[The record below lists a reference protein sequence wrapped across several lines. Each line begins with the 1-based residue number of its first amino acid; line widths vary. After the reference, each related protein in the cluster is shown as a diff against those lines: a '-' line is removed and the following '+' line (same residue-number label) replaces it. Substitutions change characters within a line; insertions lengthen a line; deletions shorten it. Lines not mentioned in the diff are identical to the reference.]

1 MNRRTLYAGL
11 GVLAGALGLWTAWGL
26 YVDYTTERVNYDRVA
41 HFDGIEL
48 RRYPATIAVSTTA
61 SSGDEAFRRLFG
73 YISGDNTLGQKV
85 SMTTPVAME
94 GETIPMTAP
103 VTSSQVPEGV
113 TMSFYLPADY
123 DYEDAPEPTDPLV
136 SLELVG
142 PRNLAV
148 LSFSGWASS
157 AGVDRKEDELLQK
170 LETHGIEPVGEPFFM
185 GYDDPW
191 TPPFMRKNE
200 VAVAID

>member
-11 GVLAGALGLWTAWGL
+11 GAIAGALGLWTAWGL
-26 YVDYTTERVNYDRVA
+26 YVDYTTERVQYDRVA

-48 RRYPATIAVSTTA
+48 RRYPATIAVTTTA
-61 SSGDEAFRRLFG
+61 SSGNEAFRRLFR
-73 YISGDNTLGQKV
+73 YISGTNTLGETV
-85 SMTTPVAME
+85 SMTTPVAMT
-94 GETIPMTAP
+94 GEQIPMTAP
-103 VTSSQVPEGV
+103 VTSTQVPEGV

-123 DYEDAPEPTDPLV
+123 DYDDAPEPTDPLV

-148 LSFSGWASS
+148 LEFSGWARS
-157 AGVDRKEDELLQK
+157 ATVDEKEAELLQT
-170 LETHGIEPVGEPFFM
+170 LERHGIEPAGEPFFM

-191 TPPFMRKNE
+191 TPPFMRRNE
-200 VAVAID
+200 VAVPVS

>member
-1 MNRRTLYAGL
+1 MKRRILYAGF
-11 GVLAGALGLWTAWGL
+11 GFLAGVLGLWTAWGL
-26 YVDYTTERVNYDRVA
+26 YVDYTTERVQYDRVA

-61 SSGDEAFRRLFG
+61 SSGDEAFRRLFR
-73 YISGDNTLGQKV
+73 YISGNNTLGEKV

-123 DYEDAPEPTDPLV
+123 DYEDAPEPLDDLV

-157 AGVDRKEDELLQK
+157 GTVDAKEDELLRT
-170 LETHGIEPVGEPFFM
+170 LEAHGIEPTGEPFFM

-191 TPPFMRKNE
+191 TPPFMRENE
-200 VAVAID
+200 VAVAIS